1 MTWLISALLQLVVLV
16 ETDATLYGAAFV
28 GNLKTSKASLLK
40 FDGSHMGTWTRVLD
54 FGELPFPALSGMLAA
69 DASGSKFWLAAG
81 ESGQAGQNKLFYAA
95 PGVNVS
101 LLATET
107 PMTTMEYVDNADEFL
122 GTWQRPGQDQH
133 LFFGALDPYVA
144 RQNTMLD
151 LTANDSIPWS
161 TFGSSALDP
170 ISLAFYFVVG
180 VESTD
185 GQAFRVAR
193 VAPNGHGVDV
203 QLGKPC
209 ADCTIQSV
217 AYVEGVAGPVVLT
230 MTPAAVNRTKGS
242 MYTYTWVEW
251 DVGAGAPA
259 AGAKPIGSW
268 QHPRYNSFSATAAGG
283 GALWAS
289 DAFSGSQNSVVHVA
303 TETGQVTT
311 LSLAGLGDAVL
322 FDLLH
327 V

>member
-1 MTWLISALLQLVVLV
+1 MSWLMWCALLQLVVLV
-16 ETDATLYGAAFV
+16 EVDAALYGAAFV
-28 GNLKTSKASLLK
+28 GNLTTSKASLVK
-40 FDGSHMGTWTRVLD
+40 FDDSWTHVLD

-81 ESGQAGQNKLFYAA
+81 ESGQAGQDALFYAA
-95 PGVNVS
+95 PGAVNAS
-101 LLATET
+101 LLATQT

-151 LTANDSIPWS
+151 LTAKDSIPWA

-170 ISLAFYFVVG
+170 MSLAFYFVVG
-180 VESTD
+180 VESTA
-185 GQAFRVAR
+185 GQTFSLAR

-209 ADCTIQSV
+209 ADCTLQSV

-230 MTPAAVNRTKGS
+230 MTPATVNRTKGS
-242 MYTYTWVEW
+242 MYTYAWVEW

-283 GALWAS
+283 GSLWAS
-289 DAFSGSQNSVVHVA
+289 DAFSGSQNSVVRVA
-303 TETGQVTT
+303 TATGEVTT